1 MCAQAALRSGV
12 GLYFAAAPVSAVR
25 IIAAGLHEA
34 VYVPLPGDLRRFR

>member
-34 VYVPLPGDLRRFR
+34 VYVPLPETSDGFR